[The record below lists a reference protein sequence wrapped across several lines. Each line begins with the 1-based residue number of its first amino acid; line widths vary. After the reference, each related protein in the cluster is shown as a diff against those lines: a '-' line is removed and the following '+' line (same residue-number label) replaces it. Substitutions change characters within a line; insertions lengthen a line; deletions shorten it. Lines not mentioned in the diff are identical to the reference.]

1 MKQAEFLSAVEQYQ
15 DMVYRI
21 ALHWFGNPQD
31 AEDIVQETFLRL
43 YRQEQSFESGDHLRR
58 WLMRVAVNLCKDALK
73 SPWRKRRVA
82 LESLPDQPIFDRS
95 EQGDLYREVMAL
107 PETYRT
113 VLNLYYYEE
122 LSTKEIAELLQLRQT
137 AVTTRLSR
145 GRTLLKERLG
155 EAWNDDE

>member
-1 MKQAEFLSAVEQYQ
+1 MEKTRFLSAVEQHQ

-21 ALHWFGNPQD
+21 ALHYFGNPYD

-43 YRQEQSFESGDHLRR
+43 YAQEKTFESEDHLHR

-73 SPWRKRRVA
+73 SPWRKQRADLDA
-82 LESLPDQPIFDRS
+82 LTVKPVFDRV
-95 EQGDLYREVMAL
+95 EQRELYQEVMAL
-107 PETYRT
+107 PEKYRT

-122 LSTKEIAELLQLRQT
+122 LSTKEIAELLSLRQT
-137 AVTTRLSR
+137 TVTTRLSR
-145 GRTLLKERLG
+145 GRGLLKDRLG

>member
-1 MKQAEFLSAVEQYQ
+1 MEQSHFLSAVEQYQ
-15 DMVYRI
+15 NMVYRI
-21 ALHWFGNPQD
+21 ALHYFGNPHD
-31 AEDIVQETFLRL
+31 AEDVVQETFLRL
-43 YRQEQSFESGDHLRR
+43 YRQEQAFESDDHLRR

-82 LESLPDQPIFDRS
+82 LESIPDQPIFDRL

-107 PETYRT
+107 PEKYRT

-122 LSTKEIAELLQLRQT
+122 LSTKEIAELLNLRQT
-137 AVTTRLSR
+137 AVTTRLFR
-145 GRTLLKERLG
+145 GRAILKERLG